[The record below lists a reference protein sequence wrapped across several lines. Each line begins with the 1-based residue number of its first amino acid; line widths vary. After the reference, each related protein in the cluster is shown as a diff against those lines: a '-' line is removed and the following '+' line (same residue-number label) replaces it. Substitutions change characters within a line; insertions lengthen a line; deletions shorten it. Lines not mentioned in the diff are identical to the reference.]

1 MLNIYRKKEKDSTL
15 AQRKRSEV
23 PVEETWDLTTVY
35 AADDNWE
42 DAFKKL
48 SGKEEE
54 ILSYR
59 GKLDESADT
68 LYSALMMLE
77 DVGCELG
84 KLATYAMRAS
94 DADTAD
100 QKALGRKSK
109 LMQLFASLQ
118 GAMAYFEPEVA
129 KLSEAK
135 VSQFMQEK
143 PGLKDFEHYFS
154 EMWRIKKHQLSEK
167 EEVLLAKASQIFSD
181 PNETFDV
188 LSDTD
193 MTFRPIKDEK
203 GQTVEMSHARF
214 GRFMEKR
221 DRRVR
226 KDAFRSMYES
236 YGQFRNTCAQTLA
249 SQIRVNSYIKDV
261 RGFSSGREAA
271 LFENN
276 IPETVYDSLLEAVNA
291 KLPLLHRYVR
301 LRKEIMNLDEIH
313 SYDLYAPL
321 VKDIDLK
328 FSFEDAQELI
338 VKALQPLGPEYIA
351 VLEKAFSERWIDYAD
366 NANKRSGAYS
376 SGSYKTNP
384 FILMSW
390 QGTLD
395 NVFTLAHELGHSI
408 HSWFTRDSQPYQYG
422 DYCIFLAEIASTT
435 NENLLTE
442 YLLKKAENDKMK
454 AAVINH
460 YLDGF
465 KGTVYRQT
473 QFAEF
478 EHNIHQADESGEP
491 LTASYLTENYGALNR
506 HYYGADLTFDEE
518 IALEWARIPHF
529 YYNYYVFQYATGF
542 SAATAFAEAIKEE
555 GDPAVERFLN
565 FLKAGSSDWP
575 IEVLQKA
582 GVDMTK
588 PDPILKALD
597 SFELYLNE
605 FEQVML

>member
-1 MLNIYRKKEKDSTL
+1 MQNIFFEDEKKTTL

-23 PVEETWDLTTVY
+23 PMEETWDLTTIY
-35 AADDNWE
+35 ADDNAW
-42 DAFKKL
+42 DQAFKEL
-48 SGKEEE
+48 SGQEATV
-54 ILSYR
+54 LSYR
-59 GKLDESADT
+59 GRLAESADT
-68 LYSALMMLE
+68 LYAALMMME
-77 DVGCELG
+77 DLGCELG

-100 QKALGRKSK
+100 QEALGRKAK
-109 LMQLFASLQ
+109 LMQVFAGLQ
-118 GAMAYFEPEVA
+118 GAMAYFEPEIA
-129 KLSEAK
+129 NLSEDT
-135 VSQFMQEK
+135 VSRFMQEK
-143 PGLKDFEHYFS
+143 SELQDFDHYFA
-154 EMWRIKKHQLSEK
+154 EMWRVKKHQLSEK
-167 EEVLLAKASQIFSD
+167 EEVLLAKASQIFND

-193 MTFRPIKDEK
+193 MSFRPIEDDK
-203 GQTVEMSHARF
+203 GQMVEMSHARY
-214 GRFMEKR
+214 GTYMESR
-221 DRRVR
+221 DPRVR
-226 KDAFRSMYES
+226 RDAFSSMYES
-236 YGQFRNTCAQTLA
+236 FGQFRNTCAQTLA
-249 SQIRVNSYIKDV
+249 SQVRVNTYIKDV
-261 RGFSSGREAA
+261 RGFTSGREAA

-276 IPETVYDSLLEAVNA
+276 IPESVYDSLLEAVNA
-291 KLPLLHRYVR
+291 RLPLLHRYVR
-301 LRKEIMNLDEIH
+301 LRKEVMGLDEIH

-321 VKDIDLK
+321 VKDVDLK
-328 FSFEDAQELI
+328 FTFEEAQELI
-338 VKALQPLGPEYIA
+338 LKALQPLGPEYIA

-366 NANKRSGAYS
+366 NAGKRSGAYS
-376 SGSYKTNP
+376 SGAYKTNP

-395 NVFTLAHELGHSI
+395 NVFTLAHELGHSL
-408 HSWFTRDSQPYQYG
+408 HSWFTRESQPYQYG

-442 YLLKKAENDKMK
+442 YLLKTAEDSKMK

-465 KGTVYRQT
+465 KGTVFRQT

-478 EHNIHQADESGEP
+478 EHKIHQADESGVP
-491 LTASYLTENYGALNR
+491 LTASYLTETYGALNR
-506 HYYGADLTFDEE
+506 HYYGEDLTFDEE

-529 YYNYYVFQYATGF
+529 YYNYYVFQYSTGF
-542 SAATAFAEAIKEE
+542 SAATAFAEMIKEE
-555 GDPAVERFLN
+555 GEPAVERYLN

-575 IEVLQKA
+575 IEVLQTA

-597 SFELYLNE
+597 TFEAYLEE

>member
-1 MLNIYRKKEKDSTL
+1 
-15 AQRKRSEV
+15 
-23 PVEETWDLTTVY
+23 
-35 AADDNWE
+35 
-42 DAFKKL
+42 
-48 SGKEEE
+48 
-54 ILSYR
+54 
-59 GKLDESADT
+59 
-68 LYSALMMLE
+68 
-77 DVGCELG
+77 
-84 KLATYAMRAS
+84 
-94 DADTAD
+94 
-100 QKALGRKSK
+100 
-109 LMQLFASLQ
+109 MQVFASLQ

-129 KLSEAK
+129 NLSEETVRK
-135 VSQFMQEK
+135 FTEEK
-143 PGLKDFEHYFS
+143 PELQDFKQYFA
-154 EMWRIKKHQLSEK
+154 EMWRQKKHQLSEK
-167 EEVLLAKASQIFSD
+167 EEVLLAKASQIFND

-193 MTFRPIKDEK
+193 MTFRPIEDEK
-203 GQTVEMSHARF
+203 GQMVEMSHARY
-214 GRFMEKR
+214 GTYLESR

-226 KDAFRSMYES
+226 QDAFRSMYES
-236 YGQFRNTCAQTLA
+236 FGKFRNTCAQTLA

-276 IPETVYDSLLEAVNA
+276 IPESVYDSLLEAVNV

-301 LRKEIMNLDEIH
+301 LRKEVMDLDEIH

-321 VKDIDLK
+321 VKDVDLK
-328 FSFEDAQELI
+328 FSFEEAEDLI
-338 VKALQPLGPEYIA
+338 LKALQPLGPEYIA

-366 NANKRSGAYS
+366 NAGKRSGAYS

-442 YLLKKAENDKMK
+442 YLLKTAEDDKMK
-454 AAVINH
+454 TAVINH

-465 KGTVYRQT
+465 KGTVFRQT

-478 EHNIHQADESGEP
+478 EHKIHQADETGVP
-491 LTASYLTENYGALNR
+491 LTASFLTESYGDLNR
-506 HYYGADLTFDEE
+506 HYYGEDLTFDEE
-518 IALEWARIPHF
+518 IALEWSRIPHF

-542 SAATAFAEAIKEE
+542 SAATAFAEMIKEE
-555 GDPAVERFLN
+555 GEPAVERYLN

-575 IEVLQKA
+575 IEVLQTA

-597 SFELYLNE
+597 TFEEYLDE

>member
-1 MLNIYRKKEKDSTL
+1 MHNIFHNKEEQSTL
-15 AQRKRSEV
+15 AQRKRAEV
-23 PVEETWDLTTVY
+23 PVEETWDLTTIY
-35 AADDNWE
+35 ADDAAWE
-42 DAFKKL
+42 EAFKHL
-48 SGKEEE
+48 SGQEERV
-54 ILSYR
+54 LSYR
-59 GKLDESADT
+59 GRLSESGDT
-68 LYSALMMLE
+68 LYSALMMMEEL
-77 DVGCELG
+77 GCEVG
-84 KLATYAMRAS
+84 KLATYAFRAS
-94 DADTAD
+94 DADTTD
-100 QKALGRKSK
+100 QDALGRKAK
-109 LMQLFASLQ
+109 LMQVFASLQ

-129 KLSEAK
+129 NLSEETVRK
-135 VSQFMQEK
+135 FTEENSK
-143 PGLKDFEHYFS
+143 LKDFKQYFA
-154 EMWRIKKHQLSEK
+154 EMWRQKKHQLSEK
-167 EEVLLAKASQIFSD
+167 EEVLLAKASQIFND

-193 MTFRPIKDEK
+193 MTFRPIEDDK
-203 GQTVEMSHARF
+203 GQMVEMSHARY
-214 GRFMEKR
+214 GTYLESR

-226 KDAFRSMYES
+226 QDAFRSMYES
-236 YGQFRNTCAQTLA
+236 FGQFRNTCAQTLA

-276 IPETVYDSLLEAVNA
+276 IPESVYDSLLEAVNI

-301 LRKEIMNLDEIH
+301 LRKEVMALDEIH

-321 VKDIDLK
+321 VKDVDLK
-328 FSFEDAQELI
+328 FSFEEAEDLI
-338 VKALQPLGPEYIA
+338 LKALQPLGSEYIA

-366 NANKRSGAYS
+366 NAGKRSGAYS

-408 HSWFTRDSQPYQYG
+408 HSWFTRDAQPYQYG

-442 YLLKKAENDKMK
+442 YLLKTAEDDKMK

-465 KGTVYRQT
+465 KGTVFRQT

-478 EHNIHQADESGEP
+478 EHKIHQADESGVP
-491 LTASYLTENYGALNR
+491 LTASFLTESYGDLNR
-506 HYYGADLTFDEE
+506 HYYGEDLTFDEE
-518 IALEWARIPHF
+518 IALEWSRIPHF

-542 SAATAFAEAIKEE
+542 SAATAFAEMIKEE
-555 GDPAVERFLN
+555 GEPAVERYLN

-575 IEVLQKA
+575 IEVLQTA

-597 SFELYLNE
+597 TFEKYLDE